1 MEISCLTLL
10 DFFKFDRM
18 RKGFEIH
25 FFDISIGL
33 IKEIG
38 FFSAMKAQAR
48 QQNLKNRKL
57 DKFVKK
63 SSLGPIF
70 CTMSHKSVRMKSNV
84 MNKQQTES
92 EQKVGAGF
100 ILTS

>member
-33 IKEIG
+33 IREIG
-38 FFSAMKAQAR
+38 FFFCNEGSGTTVEPQ
-48 QQNLKNRKL
+48 
-57 DKFVKK
+57 K
-63 SSLGPIF
+63 S
-70 CTMSHKSVRMKSNV
+70 
-84 MNKQQTES
+84 
-92 EQKVGAGF
+92 
-100 ILTS
+100 